1 MRSGVRSRHL
11 LVPAQWQSYVRRW
24 SWRPHRCVCIRRY
37 YYGSMKVKTSITL
50 SEELLNEVDRA
61 AGSESRSTF
70 IEGVL
75 RGFLRRRALNQEQD
89 RDREIL
95 DRVAEALNEEAFD
108 VLRYQTT
115 WLEGVDEA
123 PEGSE
128 G

>member
-1 MRSGVRSRHL
+1 
-11 LVPAQWQSYVRRW
+11 
-24 SWRPHRCVCIRRY
+24 
-37 YYGSMKVKTSITL
+37 MKVKISITL
-50 SEELLNEVDRA
+50 SEDLLDEVDRA
-61 AGSESRSTF
+61 AGSESRSSF

-75 RGFLRRRALNQEQD
+75 RGFLRRRALNQD

-95 DRVAEALNEEAFD
+95 DCVAEALNEEASD

-123 PEGSE
+123 AEGSE

>member
-1 MRSGVRSRHL
+1 
-11 LVPAQWQSYVRRW
+11 
-24 SWRPHRCVCIRRY
+24 
-37 YYGSMKVKTSITL
+37 MKVKTSITL
-50 SEELLNEVDRA
+50 SEDLLDEVDRA

-75 RGFLRRRALNQEQD
+75 RGFLRRRVLNQEQD

-115 WLEGVDEA
+115 WLEGADEVA
-123 PEGSE
+123 EGSE

>member
-1 MRSGVRSRHL
+1 
-11 LVPAQWQSYVRRW
+11 
-24 SWRPHRCVCIRRY
+24 
-37 YYGSMKVKTSITL
+37 MKVKTSITL
-50 SEELLNEVDRA
+50 SEDLLDEVDRA
-61 AGSESRSTF
+61 AGFESRSTF

-108 VLRYQTT
+108 VLQYQTT
-115 WLEGVDEA
+115 WLGGVDEV

>member
-1 MRSGVRSRHL
+1 
-11 LVPAQWQSYVRRW
+11 
-24 SWRPHRCVCIRRY
+24 
-37 YYGSMKVKTSITL
+37 MKVKISITL
-50 SEELLNEVDRA
+50 SEDLLDEVDRA

-75 RGFLRRRALNQEQD
+75 RGFLRRRALDQEQD

-95 DRVAEALNEEAFD
+95 DRVAEALNEEALD

-115 WLEGVDEA
+115 WLEGVDDV

>member
-1 MRSGVRSRHL
+1 
-11 LVPAQWQSYVRRW
+11 
-24 SWRPHRCVCIRRY
+24 
-37 YYGSMKVKTSITL
+37 MKVKTSITL
-50 SEELLNEVDRA
+50 SEELLKDVDRA

-95 DRVAEALNEEAFD
+95 DRVAEALNEEASD

-115 WLEGVDEA
+115 WLEAVNEA

>member
-1 MRSGVRSRHL
+1 
-11 LVPAQWQSYVRRW
+11 
-24 SWRPHRCVCIRRY
+24 
-37 YYGSMKVKTSITL
+37 MKVKTSITL
-50 SEELLNEVDRA
+50 SEDILDEVDRA

-75 RGFLRRRALNQEQD
+75 RGVLRRRALNREQD

-95 DRVAEALNEEAFD
+95 DRVAEALNEEAMD

-115 WLEGVDEA
+115 WLEGVDEV

-128 G
+128 R

>member
-1 MRSGVRSRHL
+1 
-11 LVPAQWQSYVRRW
+11 
-24 SWRPHRCVCIRRY
+24 
-37 YYGSMKVKTSITL
+37 MKVKTSITL
-50 SEELLNEVDRA
+50 SEDILDEVDRA

-75 RGFLRRRALNQEQD
+75 RGFLRRRALNREQD

-95 DRVAEALNEEAFD
+95 DRVAEALNEEAMD

-115 WLEGVDEA
+115 WLEGVDEV

-128 G
+128 R

>member
-1 MRSGVRSRHL
+1 
-11 LVPAQWQSYVRRW
+11 
-24 SWRPHRCVCIRRY
+24 
-37 YYGSMKVKTSITL
+37 MKVKTSITL
-50 SEELLNEVDRA
+50 SEELLKDVDRA

-95 DRVAEALNEEAFD
+95 DRVAEALNEEASD

-115 WLEGVDEA
+115 WLEGVNEA

>member
-1 MRSGVRSRHL
+1 
-11 LVPAQWQSYVRRW
+11 
-24 SWRPHRCVCIRRY
+24 
-37 YYGSMKVKTSITL
+37 MKVKTSITL
-50 SEELLNEVDRA
+50 SEELLTDVDRA

-89 RDREIL
+89 RDRQIL
-95 DRVAEALNEEAFD
+95 DRVAEALNEEALD
-108 VLRYQTT
+108 VLQYQTT
-115 WLEGVDEA
+115 WLERVDEV

>member
-1 MRSGVRSRHL
+1 
-11 LVPAQWQSYVRRW
+11 
-24 SWRPHRCVCIRRY
+24 
-37 YYGSMKVKTSITL
+37 MKIKISITL
-50 SEELLNEVDRA
+50 TEELLNDVDRA
-61 AGSESRSTF
+61 AGSESRSAF

-89 RDREIL
+89 RDRGIL

>member
-1 MRSGVRSRHL
+1 
-11 LVPAQWQSYVRRW
+11 
-24 SWRPHRCVCIRRY
+24 
-37 YYGSMKVKTSITL
+37 MKVKTSITL
-50 SEELLNEVDRA
+50 SEELLDDVDRA
-61 AGSESRSTF
+61 AGPESRSAF

-75 RGFLRRRALNQEQD
+75 RGFLRRRTLNQEQD

>member
-1 MRSGVRSRHL
+1 M
-11 LVPAQWQSYVRRW
+11 
-24 SWRPHRCVCIRRY
+24 
-37 YYGSMKVKTSITL
+37 TL
-50 SEELLNEVDRA
+50 SEDLLDEVDRA

-75 RGFLRRRALNQEQD
+75 RGFLRRRALDQEQD

-115 WLEGVDEA
+115 SLEGVKEV

>member
-1 MRSGVRSRHL
+1 
-11 LVPAQWQSYVRRW
+11 
-24 SWRPHRCVCIRRY
+24 
-37 YYGSMKVKTSITL
+37 MKVKTSITL
-50 SEELLNEVDRA
+50 SEELLTEVDRA

-75 RGFLRRRALNQEQD
+75 RGFLRKRALNQEQD
-89 RDREIL
+89 RDRGIL

-108 VLRYQTT
+108 VLQYQTT
-115 WLEGVDEA
+115 WLERVDEV